1 MTQTETQR
9 NELIRFIDGWLEEN
23 QWRLDQQ
30 TLDFALDVRLLAA
43 ARPAAKDLQSAA

>member
-1 MTQTETQR
+1 MTHTENQR

-23 QWRLDQQ
+23 EWRLDQQ

-43 ARPAAKDLQSAA
+43 AKPAANDLQPAA